1 MKEELPM
8 NVEDQLIT
16 LIKGVADLG
25 SKVEDVRKSVDEM
38 KEISKTVNAHAT
50 RIGQIEESLKRGAQ
64 KFDKLDTAIE
74 KLDGRIDTLERAEG
88 EKAKLKLQTVGQ
100 YVLIAIVGAIV
111 ANIPTIINALSG
123 GQ

>member
-1 MKEELPM
+1 MKEEPPM

-38 KEISKTVNAHAT
+38 KEISQTVNAHAT
-50 RIGQIEESLKRGAQ
+50 RIGQIEESLKRGTQ
-64 KFDKLDTAIE
+64 KFDKIDTVLN
-74 KLDGRIDTLERAEG
+74 KLDGRIDTLEKAEG

-100 YVLIAIVGAIV
+100 YVLTAIVGAII
-111 ANIPTIINALSG
+111 ANIPTIINTLG
-123 GQ
+123 GK

>member
-50 RIGQIEESLKRGAQ
+50 RIGQIEESLKRGAA
-64 KFDKLDTAIE
+64 KFDKIDTALD
-74 KLDGRIDTLERAEG
+74 KLDGRIDTLEKAEG

-100 YVLIAIVGAIV
+100 YVLIAVVGAIV

>member
-1 MKEELPM
+1 MKELPM
-8 NVEDQLIT
+8 NVEEQLIT

-38 KEISKTVNAHAT
+38 KEISKTVSAHAT
-50 RIGQIEESLKRGAQ
+50 RIGQIEESLKRGEA
-64 KFDKLDTAIE
+64 KFDKLDRTLE
-74 KLDGRIDTLERAEG
+74 KYDARIDNLEKAEG

-111 ANIPTIINALSG
+111 ANIPTIINALG
-123 GQ
+123 K